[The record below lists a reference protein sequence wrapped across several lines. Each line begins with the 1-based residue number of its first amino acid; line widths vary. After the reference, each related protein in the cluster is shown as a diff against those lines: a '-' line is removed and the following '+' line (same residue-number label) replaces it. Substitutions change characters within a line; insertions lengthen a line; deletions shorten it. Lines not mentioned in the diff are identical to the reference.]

1 MSFSP
6 VRLAAARRYALAIIA
21 AVAVTFGRLQLD
33 PIMGH
38 TRNRHLF
45 FLPTVMLIAWLWGFG
60 PGLVSAFMFG
70 AALRVFWTP
79 PESFIRANSDV
90 ALFVLVSIAICATI
104 RSLLRARE
112 RADAATHSREQL
124 LAVVAHDLANPLHA
138 VKLAEERLRFTTR
151 DAPALERSLKTI
163 RHATT
168 RMEHL
173 LRDLV
178 DTTHIEHD
186 ELVVTLR
193 PEPVAEVIQEVAQIV
208 GPQAQELGV
217 TLDVVV
223 PPADC
228 VIDCDRDR
236 LMQILGNLL
245 GNALKFTPEGGHI
258 ALRALERPEAVRFE
272 VEDSGTG
279 IRPEH
284 LPYIFERFRSFDAR
298 GTGLGLFI
306 ARTLVAAHS
315 GELNVK
321 SRLGHGATFWFEIP
335 RRPGTAPTELR
346 PRSVPLHGPR
356 RGPSA
361 RTTRE

>member
-1 MSFSP
+1 MVAFFHSP
-6 VRLAAARRYALAIIA
+6 ARLDAARRYVLALATA
-21 AVAVTFGRLQLD
+21 AAVTFGRLRLD
-33 PIMGH
+33 PWMGH
-38 TRNRHLF
+38 SHNRHLF
-45 FLPTVMLIAWLWGFG
+45 FLPTVMVIAWLWGFG
-60 PGLVSAFMFG
+60 PGLVGALLFG
-70 AALRVFWTP
+70 VALRALWTSP
-79 PESFIRANSDV
+79 ASFVHANSDI
-90 ALFVLVSIAICATI
+90 ALFLLVSVAICVTI
-104 RSLLRARE
+104 RSLLRARQ

-124 LAVVAHDLANPLHA
+124 LAVVAHDLTNPLHA
-138 VKLAEERLRFTTR
+138 VKLAEERLRFATR
-151 DAPALERSLKTI
+151 DAPAVERSLKTI

-193 PEPVAEVIQEVAQIV
+193 PEAVADVVQEVAQIF

-217 TLDVVV
+217 DLDVVA
-223 PPADC
+223 PGADC
-228 VIDCDRDR
+228 VVDCDRDR
-236 LMQILGNLL
+236 LMQVLGNLL
-245 GNALKFTPEGGHI
+245 GNALKFTPDGGHI
-258 ALRALERPEAVRFE
+258 ALRALELPAAVRFE

-315 GELNVK
+315 GELCVK
-321 SRLGHGATFWFEIP
+321 SRLGHGAMFWFEIP
-335 RRPGTAPTELR
+335 RRPDVAPTEVR
-346 PRSVPLHGPR
+346 PRSVPL
-356 RGPSA
+356 S
-361 RTTRE
+361 

>member
-1 MSFSP
+1 MRFSFGG
-6 VRLAAARRYALAIIA
+6 VAAARRYGIAVVA
-21 AVAVTFGRLQLD
+21 AVAVIFGRLQLD
-33 PIMGH
+33 PLMGH

-60 PGLVSAFMFG
+60 PGLLGAFIFSV
-70 AALRVFWTP
+70 ALRVFWTP
-79 PESFIRANSDV
+79 PETFIHANSDV
-90 ALFVLVSIAICATI
+90 ALFLLVSAAMCVTI

-138 VKLAEERLRFTTR
+138 VKLAEERLRFASR
-151 DAPALERSLKTI
+151 DAPGLDRSLKTI
-163 RHATT
+163 RHATA

-193 PEPVAEVIQEVAQIV
+193 PEPVAEIVQEVGQLV
-208 GPQAQELGV
+208 TPQAQELGV
-217 TLDVVV
+217 ALDVIV
-223 PPADC
+223 PSADC

-245 GNALKFTPEGGHI
+245 GNALKFTPDGGRI
-258 ALRALERPEAVRFE
+258 SLRALERPDAVRFE

-284 LPYIFERFRSFDAR
+284 LPYIFERFRSFDSR

-315 GELNVK
+315 GALSVR

-335 RRPGTAPTELR
+335 RRPSAVPTDVKRAIPLR
-346 PRSVPLHGPR
+346 
-356 RGPSA
+356 
-361 RTTRE
+361 

>member
-1 MSFSP
+1 MVVSAE
-6 VRLAAARRYALAIIA
+6 RLAAARRYASSLVTAA
-21 AVAVTFGRLQLD
+21 AVAFGRLRLD
-33 PIMGH
+33 PWMGH
-38 TRNRHLF
+38 THNRHLF

-60 PGLVSAFMFG
+60 PGLAGALLFG
-70 AALRVFWTP
+70 VALRAFWTP
-79 PESFIRANSDV
+79 PESFIHANSDI
-90 ALFVLVSIAICATI
+90 ALFLLISVAICVTI
-104 RSLLRARE
+104 RSLMYARQ
-112 RADAATHSREQL
+112 RADAATQSREQL

-138 VKLAEERLRFTTR
+138 VRLAEERLRFATR
-151 DAPALERSLKTI
+151 EAPAVERNLKTI

-193 PEPVAEVIQEVAQIV
+193 PEPVAEVVQEVAQIF

-217 TLDVVV
+217 NLDIVV
-223 PPADC
+223 PGADC

-236 LMQILGNLL
+236 LMQVLGNLL
-245 GNALKFTPEGGHI
+245 GNALRFTPDGGTI
-258 ALRALERPEAVRFE
+258 ALRALELPAGVRFE

-315 GELNVK
+315 GELSVR

-335 RRPGTAPTELR
+335 RRPGAAPSDLK
-346 PRSVPLHGPR
+346 PRAAPLG
-356 RGPSA
+356 
-361 RTTRE
+361 